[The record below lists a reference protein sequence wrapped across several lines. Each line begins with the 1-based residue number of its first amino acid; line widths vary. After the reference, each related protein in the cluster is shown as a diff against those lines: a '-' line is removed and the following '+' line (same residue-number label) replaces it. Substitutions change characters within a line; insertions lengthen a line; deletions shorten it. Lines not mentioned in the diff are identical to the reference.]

1 MLGRPKGLLCFL
13 PRRLMHS
20 VPSRG
25 EALSRFGGE
34 DSGPRNLVPARRK
47 DTRYTGCRGATLPVT
62 TPASSSPLP
71 ARAVLGRSAGAP
83 PLPNRSSEG
92 HREAAIPSET
102 LSYPS
107 LIPLPR
113 LRGVQDFTVYKGP
126 ECHLVSATQQPS
138 CVSVEVAGGGGEG
151 DVTVAFHAEDRGQ
164 IGGTTEPG
172 TDQCA
177 AKGPSRCPQ
186 SHPYTL

>member
-1 MLGRPKGLLCFL
+1 MQGSHLTCHYTCKQQPPPC
-13 PRRLMHS
+13 S
-20 VPSRG
+20 CCVG
-25 EALSRFGGE
+25 EVGWG
-34 DSGPRNLVPARRK
+34 
-47 DTRYTGCRGATLPVT
+47 
-62 TPASSSPLP
+62 
-71 ARAVLGRSAGAP
+71 P

-138 CVSVEVAGGGGEG
+138 CVSVEVAGGGECEG

-172 TDQCA
+172 TDQSA
-177 AKGPSRCPQ
+177 AKGPSRCP
-186 SHPYTL
+186 PLPNRTLTRSSSSLREGAASSLVSE

>member
-1 MLGRPKGLLCFL
+1 MLCWGGR
-13 PRRLMHS
+13 
-20 VPSRG
+20 
-25 EALSRFGGE
+25 
-34 DSGPRNLVPARRK
+34 
-47 DTRYTGCRGATLPVT
+47 
-62 TPASSSPLP
+62 
-71 ARAVLGRSAGAP
+71 LGP

-138 CVSVEVAGGGGEG
+138 CVSVEVAGGGGG
-151 DVTVAFHAEDRGQ
+151 V
-164 IGGTTEPG
+164 
-172 TDQCA
+172 
-177 AKGPSRCPQ
+177 
-186 SHPYTL
+186 

>member
-1 MLGRPKGLLCFL
+1 MWSPRSEPSTLVLGRPKGLLCFL
-13 PRRLMHS
+13 PRRLVHS

-83 PLPNRSSEG
+83 PFPTDLARDTE
-92 HREAAIPSET
+92 
-102 LSYPS
+102 
-107 LIPLPR
+107 R
-113 LRGVQDFTVYKGP
+113 LRSHRKHSPIPASSLYHALGVYRTLQFTKG
-126 ECHLVSATQQPS
+126 LNAISFQPHS
-138 CVSVEVAGGGGEG
+138 SPAV
-151 DVTVAFHAEDRGQ
+151 
-164 IGGTTEPG
+164 
-172 TDQCA
+172 
-177 AKGPSRCPQ
+177 
-186 SHPYTL
+186 